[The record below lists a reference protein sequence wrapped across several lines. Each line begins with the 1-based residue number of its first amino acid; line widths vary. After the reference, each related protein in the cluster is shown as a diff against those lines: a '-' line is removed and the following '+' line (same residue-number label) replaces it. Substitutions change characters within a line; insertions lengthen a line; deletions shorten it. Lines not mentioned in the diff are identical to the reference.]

1 MTQDLTRSLGQNLRK
16 KREELGLSQEQLG
29 EQIDLHRT
37 YIGALERGERNP
49 TLKSVQHLASLLDVD
64 ALELL
69 RA

>member
-1 MTQDLTRSLGQNLRK
+1 MTQDLTRNLGQNLRK

-49 TLKSVQHLASLLDVD
+49 TLKSVQHLAGLLDVD